1 MPAEPVPD
9 GSEFFISNSDFQGKA
24 VLKTLSTE
32 TGFKILLQNNDGG
45 ISDHAIFK
53 YPAYRL
59 DTADVN
65 RDGNT
70 DILIGLIKAT
80 EFDPVK
86 KKRLFILRIDHG
98 HLRPLWLGSRVCQEL
113 VDFKASDK
121 GRVQTLERT
130 NSGNYA
136 IGLYEWQSFGL
147 KLLHYVHNEITP
159 NEASEIFFR

>member
-9 GSEFFISNSDFQGKA
+9 GSEFVISNSDFQGKA
-24 VLKTLSTE
+24 VFKKLSAG
-32 TGFKILLQNNDGG
+32 TGFKILLQDHYGE
-45 ISDHAIFK
+45 ISDRAICK

-70 DILIGLIKAT
+70 DILVGLIKAT

-86 KKRLFILRIDHG
+86 KKRLFILRIDGG

-113 VDFKASDK
+113 VDFKASDN

-130 NSGNYA
+130 NNGNYA

-147 KLLHYVHNEITP
+147 KLFHYLHNEITP
-159 NEASEIFFR
+159 DEASEIFFR